1 MTEQE
6 VRARV
11 QEIETE
17 MANLPSGCITR
28 KIINGKERY
37 YHQQYVG
44 GKRKDKSIQAEEVES
59 LKKKIERYKALKKE
73 QKELKTLLPK
83 ESRPRVK
90 VKKNVS
96 DENFECQVTTGE
108 ALLRMAGRVA
118 KWERRDDYKK
128 LQDYLYSESN
138 DRVCVI
144 FGLRRTGKS
153 TMLRQAIADMSEADR
168 ARTAYIKLQSTDT
181 MFMLDRDIKKLSKLD
196 YRYILI
202 DEVTLAEDFIDTA
215 SIFSDIYATMGI
227 KIVLSGTDSLGF
239 WFAESEELY
248 DRIKPNIHTTYIPF
262 REFSRLLGIDD
273 IDEYIRYGG
282 TLRVGELAFEDKDA
296 NAEDA
301 SFRDDESTRRYIDT
315 AICENIQHSL
325 KCYESGRHFRHLQ
338 ELYDKDELTNA
349 INRIIEDMNH
359 RFVLS
364 VLERDFTSNDLA
376 LTRKN
381 ILRGKD
387 SEQNGHILDKIDTQG
402 VTKRLMEIL
411 KIRNK
416 QGLTVELTETHVY
429 EIEEYLKALELIDY
443 CPVKTMTPSKDD
455 DDRKNVL
462 FLQPGMRYCQA
473 QALVHALLNDK
484 YFMQLSER
492 EKEYIQN
499 RILEEVRG
507 RMLEDIVLIDTAKA
521 LKPSRYNVFKLQF
534 DRGEFDMVVY
544 DKQENYC
551 DVYEIKHSDKMVFEQ
566 TKHLMDEEKIALTER
581 RFGEVRGRYVL
592 YRGETAENENGILYK
607 NAVDYLKGLPGTA
620 MTEEVGRDID
630 EEEGHDWK
638 HRM

>member
-315 AICENIQHSL
+315 AICENIQ
-325 KCYESGRHFRHLQ
+325 
-338 ELYDKDELTNA
+338 
-349 INRIIEDMNH
+349 
-359 RFVLS
+359 
-364 VLERDFTSNDLA
+364 A

-630 EEEGHDWK
+630 EEEEHDWK